1 MRTILVAASL
11 VASVGFA
18 DAQPQQGDSRP
29 PYAFAVQGATT
40 LLLRADRMEQRGD
53 LLYGR
58 NVTFTIGNVVVSA
71 DEFTMAKSGEVQLG
85 SNARMA
91 IPVTGK

>member
-1 MRTILVAASL
+1 MKTILVAASI
-11 VASVGFA
+11 VASVGFT
-18 DAQPQQGDSRP
+18 DAQVQPGDSRP
-29 PYAFAVQGATT
+29 PYAFPVQGATT

-58 NVTFTIGNVVVSA
+58 NVTFTIGNVVISA
-71 DEFTMAKSGEVQLG
+71 DDFAMDKNGEIQLG
-85 SNARMA
+85 GNPRMT